1 MSCSCCHKEDEHL
14 ENVQV
19 EKCKNHNHQHGHHHE
34 EKKETASCGCGHCH
48 QHGEKESQK
57 SMLVK
62 ISISGI
68 LLAVGIA
75 LNQLFEPNF
84 WVKLGIF
91 LVPYLIIGFS
101 VIKEAVENIFHGEFF
116 DENFLMTV
124 ATIGAFAI
132 GEYPEAVLVMLLSQI
147 GEMFESMASEK
158 ARKSISDMMDIKPD
172 FANLLVGEKIEI
184 VKPEVVKVG
193 DIIAVKPGEKIP
205 LDGIVEKGSST
216 VDNSALTGESLP
228 KNVEEGEEVFSGSIN
243 LTSLL
248 YIKVEKE
255 FSESTVSRILNL
267 VENAESKKAKAENF
281 ITKFAKI
288 YTPLVVFFALGLAL
302 IPSLIFGNWSQ
313 WIQRACVFLVVSCP
327 CALVISVPLSFFAG
341 IGAASKKGIL
351 IKGGNYIESLSKMKI
366 AVFDKTGTLTKG
378 NFEVV
383 KIFSKNQNKKELL
396 ELAAKAESFS
406 NHPIGKSIL
415 KAAVAE
421 NLDKNQNQKSNFD
434 IADYQKNVSIK
445 EYAGMGIEA
454 SIELENKEKILVHC
468 GNHKLMEKI
477 KADFDPA
484 PELGTI
490 VYLAKNSEYLGYI
503 VISDSVKPETKAALA
518 SLKNLGIE
526 QTVMLTGDDFAVA
539 NAVAKEAG
547 VNTVFANLLPQ
558 DKVSTLEQLLDKNKI
573 VGFVGDGIN
582 DAPVLTRADIGIAMG
597 GLGSQA
603 AIEAADLV
611 LMDDNP
617 EKIGV
622 AIKIARNTIKIVK
635 ENIGFALGVKL
646 LVLLAGSFGLAPM
659 WLAIFADVGVS
670 VIAILNAMRAGK
682 L

>member
-1 MSCSCCHKEDEHL
+1 MSCSCCHHEKQS
-14 ENVQV
+14 ENTQV
-19 EKCKNHNHQHGHHHE
+19 VKCENHHNNEHHHE

-75 LNQLFEPNF
+75 LNQLFELTL

-101 VIKEAVENIFHGEFF
+101 VIKEAIENIFHGEFF

-147 GEMFESMASEK
+147 GEMFESLASAK

-172 FANLLVGEKIEI
+172 FANLLVGEKIET

-193 DIIAVKPGEKIP
+193 DIIVVEPGEKIP

-415 KAAVAE
+415 KAAFAE

-434 IADYQKNVSIK
+434 IADFQKNVSIK

-454 SIELENKEKILVHC
+454 TIELENKEKILVHC

-477 KADFDPA
+477 KADFEPA

-503 VISDSVKPETKAALA
+503 VISDSIKPETSAALA

-547 VNTVFANLLPQ
+547 VDTVFANLLPQ

-582 DAPVLTRADIGIAMG
+582 DAPVLTRADISIAMG

-646 LVLLAGSFGLAPM
+646 FVLLAGSFGLAPM

>member
-1 MSCSCCHKEDEHL
+1 MSCSCCHKEDEHSV
-14 ENVQV
+14 NVQI
-19 EKCKNHNHQHGHHHE
+19 EKCENRHNPEHHHE
-34 EKKETASCGCGHCH
+34 EKKEITSCGCGHCH

-68 LLAVGIA
+68 LLALGIA
-75 LNQLFEPNF
+75 LNQLFELNF

-101 VIKEAVENIFHGEFF
+101 VIKEALENIFHGEFF

-147 GEMFESMASEK
+147 GEMFESLASTK

-172 FANLLVGEKIEI
+172 FANLLIGEKVET
-184 VKPEVVKVG
+184 VKPEIVKVG
-193 DIIAVKPGEKIP
+193 DIIVVKPGEKIP
-205 LDGIVEKGSST
+205 LDGIVKKGSST

-228 KNVEEGEEVFSGSIN
+228 KNVSEGEKVFSGSIN

-255 FSESTVSRILNL
+255 FSESTVSKILEL

-302 IPSLIFGNWSQ
+302 IPSLIFGNWNT

-351 IKGGNYIESLSKMKI
+351 IKGGNYIDSLSKMKI

-383 KIFSKNQNKKELL
+383 KIFSKKQNEKELL
-396 ELAAKAESFS
+396 ELAARAESFS

-421 NLDKNQNQKSNFD
+421 NLDKNQKSNFD
-434 IADYQKNVSIK
+434 RNDFQKNVSIK

-454 SIELENKEKILVHC
+454 TIELENKEKILVHC
-468 GNHKLMEKI
+468 GNHKLMERFKV
-477 KADFDPA
+477 DFEPA
-484 PELGTI
+484 SELGTI

-503 VISDSVKPETKAALA
+503 VISDSIKPETSAALA

-526 QTVMLTGDDFAVA
+526 QTIMLTGDDSAVA

-547 VNTVFANLLPQ
+547 IDTVFANLLPQ
-558 DKVSTLEQLLDKNKI
+558 DKVATLEQLLDKNKT

-622 AIKIARNTIKIVK
+622 AIKIARNTLKIVK
-635 ENIGFALGVKL
+635 ENICFALGVKL
-646 LVLLAGSFGLAPM
+646 LVLLAGSFGLTPM

-670 VIAILNAMRAGK
+670 LIAILNAMRAGK

>member
-1 MSCSCCHKEDEHL
+1 MSCSCCHKEEHL
-14 ENVQV
+14 ENIQV
-19 EKCKNHNHQHGHHHE
+19 EKCKNHNHQHEHHHE
-34 EKKETASCGCGHCH
+34 EKKETTSCGCGHCH

-228 KNVEEGEEVFSGSIN
+228 KNVEEGDEVFSGSIN

-503 VISDSVKPETKAALA
+503 VISDSIKPETSAALA

-526 QTVMLTGDDFAVA
+526 QTVMLTGDDSAVA
-539 NAVAKEAG
+539 NAVAKETG
-547 VNTVFANLLPQ
+547 VDTVFANLLPQ

>member
-503 VISDSVKPETKAALA
+503 VISDSIKPETSAALA

>member
-1 MSCSCCHKEDEHL
+1 MSCSCCHHEKQS
-14 ENVQV
+14 ENAQV
-19 EKCKNHNHQHGHHHE
+19 VKCKNHHQQHELHHE

-75 LNQLFEPNF
+75 LNQLFELNS

-132 GEYPEAVLVMLLSQI
+132 EEYPEAVLVMLLSQI

-288 YTPLVVFFALGLAL
+288 YTPLVVFFSLVLAL
-302 IPSLIFGNWSQ
+302 IPSLIFGNWNQ

-421 NLDKNQNQKSNFD
+421 NLDKNQNQKINFD
-434 IADYQKNVSIK
+434 IADFQKNVSIK

-539 NAVAKEAG
+539 NAVAKEVG
-547 VNTVFANLLPQ
+547 VDTVFANLLPQ
-558 DKVSTLEQLLDKNKI
+558 DKVSTLEQLLDTNKI

-646 LVLLAGSFGLAPM
+646 LVLLAGSFGLTPM